1 MYQAYVEKL
10 REYEQWLERQQR
22 RLDQAVQQS
31 LQQQQQR
38 QQQQQEQQR
47 KNGSEKVLG
56 VFSTCGVTCAQFEFV
71 SRRRVCHSCAVLG
84 SKDRNPQNVAKDD
97 LLFYLFINGTF
108 KLFVAVV
115 FCFFVCLWVV
125 VVVVVCAWVCVCVC
139 ACVCVRACV

>member
-31 LQQQQQR
+31 LQQQQQ

-56 VFSTCGVTCAQFEFV
+56 VFSTCEVTCVQFEFV
-71 SRRRVCHSCAVLG
+71 SLQRVCHSCPLLG
-84 SKDRNPQNVAKDD
+84 SKDRNSQNVTKDV

-108 KLFVAVV
+108 KLFVA
-115 FCFFVCLWVV
+115 FCLFVCCCCLFIGCGGCCCVCMG
-125 VVVVVCAWVCVCVC
+125 VCA
-139 ACVCVRACV
+139 RACVE